1 MKIEKV
7 TQNKIKITLTC
18 DDMEMWDL
26 DIEKISTNAPQ
37 ARDFFINIIERA
49 ESELSFD
56 IKDSQLLV
64 EAVMKTDGSVIHIS
78 KINPDS
84 DELNKLT
91 RARIKK
97 IEVRVR
103 RKSSNDNKC
112 VVFVFDKFD
121 DAVDACKLVTAIFDG
136 YSSFYKY
143 DNRFYLVMYFINSA
157 DKHIDMV
164 MSEFGSKAEKTNSLI
179 GILNERGE
187 LMIKENAVNTLSE
200 L

>member
-7 TQNKIKITLTC
+7 TQNKIKITLTS
-18 DDMEMWDL
+18 DDMDMWDL

-49 ESELSFD
+49 ESELSFN

-84 DELNKLT
+84 DDINRLT

-103 RKSSNDNKC
+103 RKSSNENKC
-112 VVFVFDKFD
+112 VVYIFDKFD
-121 DAVDACKLVTAIFDG
+121 DAVDACKLITAHFDG
-136 YSSFYKY
+136 YSDFYKY
-143 DNRFYLVMYFINSA
+143 NNKFYLVMYYSDSA
-157 DKHIDMV
+157 DKHIAII
-164 MSEFGSKAEKTNSLI
+164 MSEYGTKVDKYNSLI
-179 GILNERGE
+179 GMLNEHGE
-187 LMIKENAVNTLSE
+187 LMIKEHAVKTLSA